1 MTDHETATSG
11 NAPTGDETPASGE
24 TPTDPDTILVTG
36 ATGNTGSRLVPR
48 LAALGHPVRAAGR
61 RAPELPGAQGVAFDW
76 YDPATHDAA
85 LRGAARLYL
94 VPPTAAPDPA
104 AVMLPFLERARS
116 AGVRRVALLSSSA
129 IPAGGPGVGQVHAA
143 LPDLF
148 DAWAVLRPSWFMQ
161 NFTDRHPHAESIR
174 TSGVLLT
181 ATGAGRVGF
190 IDADDIAAVAA
201 HALTDEP
208 PLRGADLVLTGP
220 QSLNYDDIA
229 ATLTALDGRPVRT
242 APSPTTSCTT
252 AWRPIC
258 PRASPAC
265 WPAWTA
271 PSPTVPRT
279 GSRTPSSASP
289 AGRRAASATSRRP
302 GGAVEGVAPQPA
314 APRRMGL
321 PGLPG
326 RTRSTRLT
334 RRAGYAGCAGWAWFT
349 RRLLSTRR
357 AFFAGCTVLT
367 GCAAFT
373 G

>member
-11 NAPTGDETPASGE
+11 NALTGDETMTSGE
-24 TPTDPDTILVTG
+24 TPADRNATTGGETPADPDTILVTG

-220 QSLNYDDIA
+220 QSLSYDDIA
-229 ATLTALDGRPVRT
+229 DTLTALGGRPVRHRSLT
-242 APSPTTSCTT
+242 YDQLHDRLAADMPPGFATLLAGLDRAIADGAEDRVTDTVERIT
-252 AWRPIC
+252 GRP
-258 PRASPAC
+258 PRSF
-265 WPAWTA
+265 
-271 PSPTVPRT
+271 REF
-279 GSRTPSSASP
+279 
-289 AGRRAASATSRRP
+289 AAARWGT
-302 GGAVEGVAPQPA
+302 
-314 APRRMGL
+314 
-321 PGLPG
+321 
-326 RTRSTRLT
+326 
-334 RRAGYAGCAGWAWFT
+334 
-349 RRLLSTRR
+349 
-357 AFFAGCTVLT
+357 
-367 GCAAFT
+367 
-373 G
+373 